1 MARTKTSE
9 AKIKFTADTHEYNEG
24 LSKAGAA
31 TKELNNAL
39 KLADSEL
46 KNNGDNIEGL
56 RKKHS
61 LLQEKLSV
69 TQEKEE
75 LVNQKLQKAIE
86 IFGENSAEAQKNRTE
101 ILKLKNEEEKLRGE
115 IGDCNKRIEE
125 YTAVMKENQT
135 ASKRLSDEIKNQ
147 EDKLQELKKQYINVV
162 LEQGKN
168 SKEAKSLS
176 KEMKDLNGELKD
188 NKQKLSDATEQAGEF
203 ADALEDADRKA
214 SSAATGGFT
223 IFKGVVADL
232 VSNGIQKGIE
242 ELKNLSLSAVDT
254 GMTFTSSMSNVK
266 ALSGATAEEM
276 EALTEKAEEM
286 GKKTS
291 FTASQ
296 SADALGYMALA
307 GWNTEEMLDGI
318 DGVLNL
324 AAASSMDLATASDI
338 VTDAMTA
345 FGMSADETNRFVD
358 VLAATSTSSNT
369 TVEMLGQS
377 FKYVGAI
384 CGAMGYSIED
394 AGVALG
400 MMANSGIKAEQA
412 GTSLRSLLTRLST
425 NAGASANS
433 LGALDILTQRLGV
446 SFYDSSGNARDLS
459 DVLVETRAAWAG
471 LNVEEQVNY
480 AKKMAGQEAM
490 TGFLA
495 LMSDG
500 AISIESVATA
510 IDSMGYDIDALG
522 VSVSDLQ
529 TLYKSYGDETAVA
542 TALMNQFSMTQEDAD
557 QVTQLLGASLTQ
569 QTTSWDSL
577 SNAINNSSGAASEM
591 SDTILD
597 NLQGDVTLM
606 QSALDGL
613 KISIFDDVESPL
625 RDVVQGI
632 TNDVIPAAEDMVGN
646 IKDGIE
652 WAKEHRSTLEGVA
665 LVLGSLTVGIGAY
678 NVATGI
684 KTAMEAANTT
694 TLHGLAA
701 AQLKMNLAFLAS
713 PITWVVAGITLLV
726 GGFIYLW
733 NTSEDFRGFW
743 IGLWD
748 DITGFFGEAK
758 EKISEGIENIG
769 GFFTSLPD
777 KISGGISDFK
787 ESVKSGFSETYDSI
801 DSITDG
807 RLSAVVDD
815 VKWNL
820 SSMKTVYEDHGKGI
834 KGIVAAGMWE
844 VYATYETKLQPLA
857 SMAKEKLGAVADVT
871 KEKLGNIKSAYEEHG
886 GGVQGVF
893 AAGLQTVNEIA
904 TAKYDVLN
912 ALTDGKLEEIHNMA
926 SEKFESLKNTA
937 TEKLEGIVSVA
948 TEKLDNM
955 KSVYEENGGGIKG
968 IAAVMYTELNSM
980 TDGKLGSMLQMT
992 QSKLNNIK
1000 SKYEEN
1006 GGGIKG
1012 IVSAGFQ
1019 AIHEIS
1025 TMKFDVINTLTGG
1038 KLQAMKDAWSLKME
1052 EIHEKFS
1059 SGIEKIKS
1067 LFNFEW
1073 KFPDLKMPH
1082 FSISGSFSFNPP
1094 SVPSIGVQWYA
1105 KGAVL
1110 NAPTLFGINGNQLM
1124 GGGEAGAEAVLPISV
1139 LEEYISNSMNQFIS
1153 MIPQIDYERLG
1164 NEVAVALRKNPGTY
1178 VVNLNRRELVRA
1190 FNGD

>member
-24 LSKAGAA
+24 LSKASAA

-147 EDKLQELKKQYINVV
+147 EDKLQDLKKQYINVV

-286 GKKTS
+286 GEKTS

-557 QVTQLLGASLTQ
+557 QVTQLLGVSLTQ

-606 QSALDGL
+606 ESALDGL

-632 TNDVIPAAEDMVGN
+632 TNDVIPAAEDMIGN

-678 NVATGI
+678 NAVTGI

-701 AQLKMNLAFLAS
+701 AQLKANLAFLAS
-713 PITWVVAGITLLV
+713 PITWVVAIITLLV

-733 NTSEDFRGFW
+733 NTCEEFRGFW

-748 DITGFFGEAK
+748 GITGFFGDAK
-758 EKISEGIENIG
+758 EKISEGIDNIG

-777 KISGGISDFK
+777 KISGGISNFK
-787 ESVKSGFSETYDSI
+787 ESVKAGFSEAYNSI
-801 DSITDG
+801 DAITDG
-807 RLSAVVDD
+807 RLSAVVD
-815 VKWNL
+815 
-820 SSMKTVYEDHGKGI
+820 
-834 KGIVAAGMWE
+834 
-844 VYATYETKLQPLA
+844 
-857 SMAKEKLGAVADVT
+857 VT
-871 KEKLGNIKSAYEEHG
+871 KEKLNNIKSAYEEHG
-886 GGVQGVF
+886 GGIQGVF
-893 AAGLQTVNEIA
+893 SAGLQTVNEIA

-912 ALTDGKLEEIHNMA
+912 ALTGGKLEEIHNMA
-926 SEKFESLKNTA
+926 SEKFEALKNTA
-937 TEKLEGIVSVA
+937 SEKLEGIVSVA

-968 IAAVMYTELNSM
+968 IASVMYTELNSM

-992 QSKLNNIK
+992 QSKLDNIK

-1082 FSISGSFSFNPP
+1082 FSISGSFSLNPP

>member
-147 EDKLQELKKQYINVV
+147 EDKLQDLKKQYINVV

-345 FGMSADETNRFVD
+345 FRMSADETNRFVD

-606 QSALDGL
+606 ESALDGL

-632 TNDVIPAAEDMVGN
+632 TNDVIPAAEDMIGN

-678 NVATGI
+678 NAVTGI

-701 AQLKMNLAFLAS
+701 AQLKANLAFLAS

-733 NTSEDFRGFW
+733 NTSEEFRGFW

-748 DITGFFGEAK
+748 DITGFFGDAK
-758 EKISEGIENIG
+758 EKLSDGINNIG

-777 KISGGISDFK
+777 KISGGISNFK
-787 ESVKSGFSETYDSI
+787 ESVKAGFSEAYNSI
-801 DSITDG
+801 DAITDG
-807 RLSAVVDD
+807 RLSAVVD
-815 VKWNL
+815 
-820 SSMKTVYEDHGKGI
+820 
-834 KGIVAAGMWE
+834 
-844 VYATYETKLQPLA
+844 
-857 SMAKEKLGAVADVT
+857 VT
-871 KEKLGNIKSAYEEHG
+871 KEKLNNIKSAYEEHG
-886 GGVQGVF
+886 GGIQGVF
-893 AAGLQTVNEIA
+893 SAGLQTVNEIA

-912 ALTDGKLEEIHNMA
+912 ALTGGKLEEIHNMA
-926 SEKFESLKNTA
+926 SEKFEALKNTA
-937 TEKLEGIVSVA
+937 SEKLEGIVSVA

-968 IAAVMYTELNSM
+968 IASVMYTELNSM

-992 QSKLNNIK
+992 QSKLDNIK

-1025 TMKFDVINTLTGG
+1025 TMKFDAINTLTGG

-1052 EIHEKFS
+1052 EIHEKFF

-1082 FSISGSFSFNPP
+1082 FSISGSFSLNPP

>member
-24 LSKAGAA
+24 LSKASAA

-147 EDKLQELKKQYINVV
+147 EDKLQDLKKQYINVV

-286 GKKTS
+286 GEKTS

-606 QSALDGL
+606 ESALDGL

-632 TNDVIPAAEDMVGN
+632 TNDVIPAAEDMIGN

-678 NVATGI
+678 NAVTGI

-701 AQLKMNLAFLAS
+701 AQLKANLAFLAS

-733 NTSEDFRGFW
+733 NTSEEFRGFW

-748 DITGFFGEAK
+748 DITGFFGDAK
-758 EKISEGIENIG
+758 EKLSDGINNIG

-777 KISGGISDFK
+777 KISGGISNFK
-787 ESVKSGFSETYDSI
+787 ESVKAGFSEAYNSI
-801 DSITDG
+801 DAITDG
-807 RLSAVVDD
+807 RLSAVVD
-815 VKWNL
+815 
-820 SSMKTVYEDHGKGI
+820 
-834 KGIVAAGMWE
+834 
-844 VYATYETKLQPLA
+844 
-857 SMAKEKLGAVADVT
+857 VT
-871 KEKLGNIKSAYEEHG
+871 KEKLNNIKSAYEEHG
-886 GGVQGVF
+886 GGIQGVF
-893 AAGLQTVNEIA
+893 SAGLQTVNEIA

-912 ALTDGKLEEIHNMA
+912 ALTGGKLEEIHNMA
-926 SEKFESLKNTA
+926 SEKFEALKNTA
-937 TEKLEGIVSVA
+937 SEKLEGIVSVA

-968 IAAVMYTELNSM
+968 IASVMYTELNSM

-992 QSKLNNIK
+992 QSKLDNIK

-1025 TMKFDVINTLTGG
+1025 TMKFDAINTLTGG

-1052 EIHEKFS
+1052 EIHEKFF

-1082 FSISGSFSFNPP
+1082 FSISGSFSLNPP

-1178 VVNLNRRELVRA
+1178 VVNLNRREFVRA

>member
-147 EDKLQELKKQYINVV
+147 EDKLQDLKKQYINVV

-276 EALTEKAEEM
+276 EALTEKAEET

-394 AGVALG
+394 VGVALG

-606 QSALDGL
+606 ESALDGL

-632 TNDVIPAAEDMVGN
+632 TNDVIPAAEDMIGN

-678 NVATGI
+678 NAVTGI

-701 AQLKMNLAFLAS
+701 AQLKANLAFLAS

-733 NTSEDFRGFW
+733 NTSEEFRGFW

-748 DITGFFGEAK
+748 DITGFFGDAK
-758 EKISEGIENIG
+758 EKLSDGINNIG

-777 KISGGISDFK
+777 KISGGISNFK
-787 ESVKSGFSETYDSI
+787 ESVKAGFSEGYNSI
-801 DSITDG
+801 DAITDG
-807 RLSAVVDD
+807 RLSAVVD
-815 VKWNL
+815 
-820 SSMKTVYEDHGKGI
+820 
-834 KGIVAAGMWE
+834 
-844 VYATYETKLQPLA
+844 
-857 SMAKEKLGAVADVT
+857 VT
-871 KEKLGNIKSAYEEHG
+871 KEKLNNIKSAYEEHG
-886 GGVQGVF
+886 GGIQGVF
-893 AAGLQTVNEIA
+893 SAGLQTVNEIA

-912 ALTDGKLEEIHNMA
+912 ALTGGKLEEIHNMA
-926 SEKFESLKNTA
+926 SEKFEALKNTA
-937 TEKLEGIVSVA
+937 SEKLEGIVSVA

-968 IAAVMYTELNSM
+968 IASVMYTELNSM

-992 QSKLNNIK
+992 QSKLDNIK

-1025 TMKFDVINTLTGG
+1025 TMKFDAINTLTGG

-1052 EIHEKFS
+1052 EIHEKFF

-1082 FSISGSFSFNPP
+1082 FSISGSFSLNPP

-1178 VVNLNRRELVRA
+1178 VVNLNRREFVRA

>member
-24 LSKAGAA
+24 LSKASAA

-147 EDKLQELKKQYINVV
+147 EDKLQDLKKQYINVV

-286 GKKTS
+286 GEKTS

-557 QVTQLLGASLTQ
+557 QVTQLLGVSLTQ

-606 QSALDGL
+606 ESALDGL

-632 TNDVIPAAEDMVGN
+632 TNDVIPAAEDMIGN

-678 NVATGI
+678 NAVTGI

-701 AQLKMNLAFLAS
+701 AQLKANLAFLAS
-713 PITWVVAGITLLV
+713 PITWVVAIITLLV

-733 NTSEDFRGFW
+733 NTCEEFRGFW

-748 DITGFFGEAK
+748 GITGFFGDAK
-758 EKISEGIENIG
+758 EKLSDGINNIG

-777 KISGGISDFK
+777 KISGGISNFK
-787 ESVKSGFSETYDSI
+787 ESVKAGFSEAYNSI
-801 DSITDG
+801 DAITDG
-807 RLSAVVDD
+807 RLSSVV
-815 VKWNL
+815 
-820 SSMKTVYEDHGKGI
+820 
-834 KGIVAAGMWE
+834 
-844 VYATYETKLQPLA
+844 
-857 SMAKEKLGAVADVT
+857 DVT
-871 KEKLGNIKSAYEEHG
+871 KEKLNNIKSAYEEHG
-886 GGVQGVF
+886 GGIQGVF
-893 AAGLQTVNEIA
+893 FAGLQTVNEIA

-912 ALTDGKLEEIHNMA
+912 ALTGGKLEEIHNMA
-926 SEKFESLKNTA
+926 SEKFEALKNTA
-937 TEKLEGIVSVA
+937 SEKLEGIVSVA

-968 IAAVMYTELNSM
+968 IASVMYTELNSM

-992 QSKLNNIK
+992 QSKLDNIK

-1025 TMKFDVINTLTGG
+1025 TMKFDAINTLTGG

-1052 EIHEKFS
+1052 EIHEKFFG
-1059 SGIEKIKS
+1059 GIEKIKS

-1082 FSISGSFSFNPP
+1082 FSISGSFSLNPP

-1178 VVNLNRRELVRA
+1178 VVNLNRREFVRA

>member
-147 EDKLQELKKQYINVV
+147 EDKLQDLKKQYINVV

-188 NKQKLSDATEQAGEF
+188 NKQNLSDATEQAGEF

-606 QSALDGL
+606 ESALDGL

-632 TNDVIPAAEDMVGN
+632 TNDVIPAAEDMIGN

-652 WAKEHRSTLEGVA
+652 WAKEHRLTLEGVA

-678 NVATGI
+678 NAVTGI

-701 AQLKMNLAFLAS
+701 AQLKANLAFLAS

-733 NTSEDFRGFW
+733 NTSEEFRGFW

-748 DITGFFGEAK
+748 DITGFFGDAK
-758 EKISEGIENIG
+758 EKLSDGINNIG

-777 KISGGISDFK
+777 KISGGISNFK
-787 ESVKSGFSETYDSI
+787 ESVKAGFSEAYNSI
-801 DSITDG
+801 DAITDG
-807 RLSAVVDD
+807 RLSAVVD
-815 VKWNL
+815 
-820 SSMKTVYEDHGKGI
+820 
-834 KGIVAAGMWE
+834 
-844 VYATYETKLQPLA
+844 
-857 SMAKEKLGAVADVT
+857 VT
-871 KEKLGNIKSAYEEHG
+871 KEKLNNIKSAYEEHG
-886 GGVQGVF
+886 GGIQGVF
-893 AAGLQTVNEIA
+893 SAGLQTVNEIA

-912 ALTDGKLEEIHNMA
+912 ALTGEKLEEIHNMA
-926 SEKFESLKNTA
+926 SEKFEALKNTA
-937 TEKLEGIVSVA
+937 SEKLEGIVSVA

-968 IAAVMYTELNSM
+968 IASVMYTELNSM

-992 QSKLNNIK
+992 QSKLDNIK

-1025 TMKFDVINTLTGG
+1025 TMKFDAINTLTGG

-1052 EIHEKFS
+1052 EIHEKFF

-1082 FSISGSFSFNPP
+1082 FSISGSFSLNPP

-1178 VVNLNRRELVRA
+1178 VVNLNRREFVRA

>member
-1 MARTKTSE
+1 M
-9 AKIKFTADTHEYNEG
+9 
-24 LSKAGAA
+24 
-31 TKELNNAL
+31 
-39 KLADSEL
+39 
-46 KNNGDNIEGL
+46 
-56 RKKHS
+56 
-61 LLQEKLSV
+61 
-69 TQEKEE
+69 
-75 LVNQKLQKAIE
+75 
-86 IFGENSAEAQKNRTE
+86 
-101 ILKLKNEEEKLRGE
+101 
-115 IGDCNKRIEE
+115 
-125 YTAVMKENQT
+125 
-135 ASKRLSDEIKNQ
+135 
-147 EDKLQELKKQYINVV
+147 
-162 LEQGKN
+162 
-168 SKEAKSLS
+168 
-176 KEMKDLNGELKD
+176 
-188 NKQKLSDATEQAGEF
+188 
-203 ADALEDADRKA
+203 
-214 SSAATGGFT
+214 
-223 IFKGVVADL
+223 
-232 VSNGIQKGIE
+232 
-242 ELKNLSLSAVDT
+242 KNLSLSAVDT

-606 QSALDGL
+606 ESALDGL

-632 TNDVIPAAEDMVGN
+632 TNDVIPAAEDMIGN

-678 NVATGI
+678 NAVTGI

-701 AQLKMNLAFLAS
+701 AQLKANLAFLAS
-713 PITWVVAGITLLV
+713 PITWVVAIITLLV

-733 NTSEDFRGFW
+733 NTCEEFRGFW

-748 DITGFFGEAK
+748 GITGFFGDAK
-758 EKISEGIENIG
+758 EKISEGIDNIG

-777 KISGGISDFK
+777 KISGGISNFK
-787 ESVKSGFSETYDSI
+787 ESVKAGFSEAYNSI
-801 DSITDG
+801 DAITDG
-807 RLSAVVDD
+807 RLSSVV
-815 VKWNL
+815 
-820 SSMKTVYEDHGKGI
+820 
-834 KGIVAAGMWE
+834 
-844 VYATYETKLQPLA
+844 
-857 SMAKEKLGAVADVT
+857 DVT
-871 KEKLGNIKSAYEEHG
+871 KEKLNNIKSAYEEHG
-886 GGVQGVF
+886 GGIQGVF
-893 AAGLQTVNEIA
+893 SAGLQTVNEIA

-912 ALTDGKLEEIHNMA
+912 ALTGGKLEEIHNMA
-926 SEKFESLKNTA
+926 SEKFEALKNTA
-937 TEKLEGIVSVA
+937 SEKLEGIVSVA

-968 IAAVMYTELNSM
+968 IASVMYTELNSM

-992 QSKLNNIK
+992 QSKLDNIK

-1025 TMKFDVINTLTGG
+1025 TMKFDAINTLTGG

-1052 EIHEKFS
+1052 EIHEKFF

-1082 FSISGSFSFNPP
+1082 FSISGSFSLNPP

-1178 VVNLNRRELVRA
+1178 VVNLNRREFVRA

>member
-147 EDKLQELKKQYINVV
+147 EDKLQDLKKQYINVV

-188 NKQKLSDATEQAGEF
+188 NKQNLSDATEQAGEF

-480 AKKMAGQEAM
+480 AKKMAGKEAM

-606 QSALDGL
+606 ESALDGL

-632 TNDVIPAAEDMVGN
+632 TNDVIPAAEDMIGN

-652 WAKEHRSTLEGVA
+652 WAKEHRLTLEGVA

-678 NVATGI
+678 NAVTGI

-701 AQLKMNLAFLAS
+701 AQLKANLAFLAS

-733 NTSEDFRGFW
+733 NTSEEFRGFW

-748 DITGFFGEAK
+748 DITGFFGDAK
-758 EKISEGIENIG
+758 EKLSDGINNIG

-777 KISGGISDFK
+777 KISGGISNFK
-787 ESVKSGFSETYDSI
+787 ESVKAGFSEAYNSI
-801 DSITDG
+801 DAITDG
-807 RLSAVVDD
+807 RLSAVVD
-815 VKWNL
+815 
-820 SSMKTVYEDHGKGI
+820 
-834 KGIVAAGMWE
+834 
-844 VYATYETKLQPLA
+844 
-857 SMAKEKLGAVADVT
+857 VT
-871 KEKLGNIKSAYEEHG
+871 KEKLNNIKSAYEEHG
-886 GGVQGVF
+886 GGIQGVF
-893 AAGLQTVNEIA
+893 SAGLQTVNEIA

-912 ALTDGKLEEIHNMA
+912 ALTGGKLEEIHNMA
-926 SEKFESLKNTA
+926 SEKFEALKNTA
-937 TEKLEGIVSVA
+937 SEKLEGIVSVA

-968 IAAVMYTELNSM
+968 IASVMYTELNSM

-992 QSKLNNIK
+992 QSKLDNIK

-1025 TMKFDVINTLTGG
+1025 TMKFDAINTLTGG

-1052 EIHEKFS
+1052 EIHEKFF

-1082 FSISGSFSFNPP
+1082 FSISGSFSLNPP

-1178 VVNLNRRELVRA
+1178 VVNLNRREFVRA

>member
-147 EDKLQELKKQYINVV
+147 EDKLQDLKKQYINVV

-203 ADALEDADRKA
+203 AEALEDADRKA

-606 QSALDGL
+606 ESALDGL

-632 TNDVIPAAEDMVGN
+632 TNDVIPAAEDMIGN

-678 NVATGI
+678 NAVTGI

-701 AQLKMNLAFLAS
+701 AQLKANLAFLAS

-733 NTSEDFRGFW
+733 NTSEEFRGFW

-748 DITGFFGEAK
+748 DITGFFGDAK
-758 EKISEGIENIG
+758 EKLSDGINNIG

-777 KISGGISDFK
+777 KISGGISNFK
-787 ESVKSGFSETYDSI
+787 ESVKAGFSEAYNSI
-801 DSITDG
+801 DAITDG
-807 RLSAVVDD
+807 RLSAVVD
-815 VKWNL
+815 
-820 SSMKTVYEDHGKGI
+820 
-834 KGIVAAGMWE
+834 
-844 VYATYETKLQPLA
+844 
-857 SMAKEKLGAVADVT
+857 VT
-871 KEKLGNIKSAYEEHG
+871 KEKLNNIKSAYEEHG
-886 GGVQGVF
+886 GGIQGVF
-893 AAGLQTVNEIA
+893 SAGLQTVNEIA

-912 ALTDGKLEEIHNMA
+912 ALTGGKLEEIHNMA
-926 SEKFESLKNTA
+926 SEKFEALKNTA
-937 TEKLEGIVSVA
+937 SEKLEGIVSVA

-955 KSVYEENGGGIKG
+955 KSVYEENGGGTKG
-968 IAAVMYTELNSM
+968 IASVMYTELNSM

-992 QSKLNNIK
+992 QSKLDNIK

-1025 TMKFDVINTLTGG
+1025 TMKFDAINTLTGG

-1052 EIHEKFS
+1052 EIHEKFF

-1082 FSISGSFSFNPP
+1082 FSISGSFSLNPP

-1178 VVNLNRRELVRA
+1178 VVNLNRREFVRA

>member
-147 EDKLQELKKQYINVV
+147 EDKLQDLKKQYINVV

-606 QSALDGL
+606 ESALDGL

-632 TNDVIPAAEDMVGN
+632 TNDVIPAAEDMIGN

-678 NVATGI
+678 NAVTGI

-701 AQLKMNLAFLAS
+701 AQLKANLAFLAS
-713 PITWVVAGITLLV
+713 PITWVVAIITLLV

-733 NTSEDFRGFW
+733 NTCEEFRGFW

-748 DITGFFGEAK
+748 GITGFFGDAK
-758 EKISEGIENIG
+758 EKISEGIDNIG

-777 KISGGISDFK
+777 KISGGISNFK
-787 ESVKSGFSETYDSI
+787 ESVKAGFSEAYNSI
-801 DSITDG
+801 DAITDG
-807 RLSAVVDD
+807 RLSSVV
-815 VKWNL
+815 
-820 SSMKTVYEDHGKGI
+820 
-834 KGIVAAGMWE
+834 
-844 VYATYETKLQPLA
+844 
-857 SMAKEKLGAVADVT
+857 DVT
-871 KEKLGNIKSAYEEHG
+871 KEKLNNIKSAYEEHG
-886 GGVQGVF
+886 GGIQGVF
-893 AAGLQTVNEIA
+893 FAGLQTVNEIA

-912 ALTDGKLEEIHNMA
+912 ALTGGKLEEIHNMA
-926 SEKFESLKNTA
+926 SEKFEALKNTA
-937 TEKLEGIVSVA
+937 SEKLEGIVSVA

-968 IAAVMYTELNSM
+968 IASVMYTELNSM

-992 QSKLNNIK
+992 QSKLDNIK

-1025 TMKFDVINTLTGG
+1025 TMKFDAINTLTGG

-1052 EIHEKFS
+1052 EIHEKFFG
-1059 SGIEKIKS
+1059 GIEKIKS

-1082 FSISGSFSFNPP
+1082 FSISGSFSLNPP

-1178 VVNLNRRELVRA
+1178 VVNLNRREFVRA

>member
-147 EDKLQELKKQYINVV
+147 EDKLQDLKKQYINVV

-394 AGVALG
+394 ADVALG

-606 QSALDGL
+606 ESALDGL

-632 TNDVIPAAEDMVGN
+632 TNDVIPAAEDMIGN

-678 NVATGI
+678 NAVTGI

-701 AQLKMNLAFLAS
+701 AQLKANLAFLAS

-733 NTSEDFRGFW
+733 NTSEEFRGFW

-748 DITGFFGEAK
+748 DITGFFGDAK
-758 EKISEGIENIG
+758 EKLSDGINNIG

-777 KISGGISDFK
+777 KISGGISNFK
-787 ESVKSGFSETYDSI
+787 ESVKAGFSEAYNSI
-801 DSITDG
+801 DAITDG
-807 RLSAVVDD
+807 RLSAVVD
-815 VKWNL
+815 
-820 SSMKTVYEDHGKGI
+820 
-834 KGIVAAGMWE
+834 
-844 VYATYETKLQPLA
+844 
-857 SMAKEKLGAVADVT
+857 VT
-871 KEKLGNIKSAYEEHG
+871 KEKLNNIKSAYEEHG
-886 GGVQGVF
+886 GGIQGVF
-893 AAGLQTVNEIA
+893 SAGLQTVNEIA

-912 ALTDGKLEEIHNMA
+912 ALTGGKLEEIHNMA
-926 SEKFESLKNTA
+926 SEKFEALKNTA
-937 TEKLEGIVSVA
+937 SEKLEGIVSVA

-968 IAAVMYTELNSM
+968 IASVMYTELNSM

-992 QSKLNNIK
+992 QSKLDNIK

-1025 TMKFDVINTLTGG
+1025 TMKFDAINTLTGG

-1052 EIHEKFS
+1052 EIHEKFF

-1082 FSISGSFSFNPP
+1082 FSISGSFSLNPP
-1094 SVPSIGVQWYA
+1094 SVPSIGVQLYA

>member
-147 EDKLQELKKQYINVV
+147 EDKLQDLKKQYINVV

-606 QSALDGL
+606 ESALDGL

-632 TNDVIPAAEDMVGN
+632 TNDVIPAAEDMIGN

-678 NVATGI
+678 NAVTGI

-701 AQLKMNLAFLAS
+701 AQLKANLAFLAS

-733 NTSEDFRGFW
+733 NTSEEFRGFW

-748 DITGFFGEAK
+748 DITGFFGDAK
-758 EKISEGIENIG
+758 EKLSDGINNIG

-777 KISGGISDFK
+777 KISGGISNFK
-787 ESVKSGFSETYDSI
+787 ESVKAGFSEAYNSI
-801 DSITDG
+801 DAITDG
-807 RLSAVVDD
+807 RLSSVV
-815 VKWNL
+815 
-820 SSMKTVYEDHGKGI
+820 
-834 KGIVAAGMWE
+834 
-844 VYATYETKLQPLA
+844 
-857 SMAKEKLGAVADVT
+857 DVT
-871 KEKLGNIKSAYEEHG
+871 KEKLNNIKSAYEEHG
-886 GGVQGVF
+886 GGIQGVF
-893 AAGLQTVNEIA
+893 SAGLQTVNEIA

-912 ALTDGKLEEIHNMA
+912 ALTGGKLEEIHNMA
-926 SEKFESLKNTA
+926 SEKFEALKNTA
-937 TEKLEGIVSVA
+937 SEKLEGIVSVA

-968 IAAVMYTELNSM
+968 IASVMYTELNSM

-992 QSKLNNIK
+992 QSKLDNIK

-1025 TMKFDVINTLTGG
+1025 TMKFDAINTLTGG

-1052 EIHEKFS
+1052 EIHEKFF

-1082 FSISGSFSFNPP
+1082 FSISGSFSLNPP

-1178 VVNLNRRELVRA
+1178 VVNLNRREFVRA

>member
-147 EDKLQELKKQYINVV
+147 EDKLQDLKKQYINVV

-529 TLYKSYGDETAVA
+529 TLYKSYGDEIAVA

-606 QSALDGL
+606 ESALDGL

-632 TNDVIPAAEDMVGN
+632 TNDVIPAAEDMIGN

-678 NVATGI
+678 NAVTGI

-701 AQLKMNLAFLAS
+701 AQLKANLAFLAS

-733 NTSEDFRGFW
+733 NTSEEFRGFW

-748 DITGFFGEAK
+748 DITGFFGDAK
-758 EKISEGIENIG
+758 EKLSDGINNIG

-777 KISGGISDFK
+777 KISGGISNFK
-787 ESVKSGFSETYDSI
+787 ESVKAGFSEAYNSI
-801 DSITDG
+801 DAITDG
-807 RLSAVVDD
+807 RLSAVVD
-815 VKWNL
+815 
-820 SSMKTVYEDHGKGI
+820 
-834 KGIVAAGMWE
+834 
-844 VYATYETKLQPLA
+844 
-857 SMAKEKLGAVADVT
+857 VT
-871 KEKLGNIKSAYEEHG
+871 KEKLNNIKSAYEEHG
-886 GGVQGVF
+886 GGIQGVF
-893 AAGLQTVNEIA
+893 SAGLQTVNEIA

-912 ALTDGKLEEIHNMA
+912 ALTGGKLEEIHNMA
-926 SEKFESLKNTA
+926 SEKFEALKNTA
-937 TEKLEGIVSVA
+937 SEKLEGIVSVA

-968 IAAVMYTELNSM
+968 IASVMYTELNSM

-992 QSKLNNIK
+992 QSKLDNIK

-1025 TMKFDVINTLTGG
+1025 TMKFDAINTLTGG

-1052 EIHEKFS
+1052 EIHEKFF

-1082 FSISGSFSFNPP
+1082 FSISGSFSLNPP

>member
-147 EDKLQELKKQYINVV
+147 EDKLQDLKKQYINVV

-242 ELKNLSLSAVDT
+242 GLRNLSLSAVDT

-276 EALTEKAEEM
+276 GALTEKAEEM

-606 QSALDGL
+606 ESALDGL

-632 TNDVIPAAEDMVGN
+632 TNDVIPAAEDMIGN

-678 NVATGI
+678 NAVTGI

-701 AQLKMNLAFLAS
+701 AQLKANLAFLAS

-733 NTSEDFRGFW
+733 NTSEEFRGFW

-748 DITGFFGEAK
+748 DITGFFGDAK
-758 EKISEGIENIG
+758 EKLSDGINNIG

-777 KISGGISDFK
+777 KISGGISNFK
-787 ESVKSGFSETYDSI
+787 ESVKAGFSEAYNSI
-801 DSITDG
+801 DAITDG
-807 RLSAVVDD
+807 RLSAVVD
-815 VKWNL
+815 
-820 SSMKTVYEDHGKGI
+820 
-834 KGIVAAGMWE
+834 
-844 VYATYETKLQPLA
+844 
-857 SMAKEKLGAVADVT
+857 VT
-871 KEKLGNIKSAYEEHG
+871 KEKLNNIKSAYEEHG
-886 GGVQGVF
+886 GGIQGVF
-893 AAGLQTVNEIA
+893 SAGLQTVNEIA

-912 ALTDGKLEEIHNMA
+912 ALTGGKLEEIHNMA
-926 SEKFESLKNTA
+926 SEKFEALKNTA
-937 TEKLEGIVSVA
+937 SEKLEGIVSVA

-968 IAAVMYTELNSM
+968 IASVMYTELNSM

-992 QSKLNNIK
+992 QSKLDNIK

-1025 TMKFDVINTLTGG
+1025 TMKFDAINTLTGG

-1052 EIHEKFS
+1052 EIHEKFF

-1082 FSISGSFSFNPP
+1082 FSISGSFSLNPP

-1164 NEVAVALRKNPGTY
+1164 DEVAVALRKNPGTY
-1178 VVNLNRRELVRA
+1178 VINLNRREFVRA

>member
-147 EDKLQELKKQYINVV
+147 EDKLQDLKKQYINVV

-286 GKKTS
+286 GEKTS

-557 QVTQLLGASLTQ
+557 QVTQLLGVSLTQ

-606 QSALDGL
+606 ESALDGL

-632 TNDVIPAAEDMVGN
+632 TNDVIPAAEDMIGN

-678 NVATGI
+678 NAVTGI

-701 AQLKMNLAFLAS
+701 AQLKANLAFLAS
-713 PITWVVAGITLLV
+713 PITWVVAIITLLV

-733 NTSEDFRGFW
+733 NTCEEFRGFW

-748 DITGFFGEAK
+748 GITGFFGDAK
-758 EKISEGIENIG
+758 EKISEGIDNIG

-777 KISGGISDFK
+777 KISGGISNFK
-787 ESVKSGFSETYDSI
+787 ESVKAGFSEAYNSI
-801 DSITDG
+801 DAITDG
-807 RLSAVVDD
+807 RLSAVVD
-815 VKWNL
+815 
-820 SSMKTVYEDHGKGI
+820 
-834 KGIVAAGMWE
+834 
-844 VYATYETKLQPLA
+844 
-857 SMAKEKLGAVADVT
+857 VT
-871 KEKLGNIKSAYEEHG
+871 KEKLNNIKSAYEEHG
-886 GGVQGVF
+886 GGIQGVF
-893 AAGLQTVNEIA
+893 SAGLQTVNEIA

-912 ALTDGKLEEIHNMA
+912 ALTGGKLEEIHNMA
-926 SEKFESLKNTA
+926 SEKFEALKNTA
-937 TEKLEGIVSVA
+937 SEKLEGIVSVA

-968 IAAVMYTELNSM
+968 IASVMYTELNSM

-1082 FSISGSFSFNPP
+1082 FSISGSFSLNPP

>member
-147 EDKLQELKKQYINVV
+147 EDKLQDLKKQYINVV

-223 IFKGVVADL
+223 IFKGLVADL

-606 QSALDGL
+606 ESALDGL

-632 TNDVIPAAEDMVGN
+632 TNDVIPAAEDMIGN

-678 NVATGI
+678 NAVTGI

-701 AQLKMNLAFLAS
+701 AQLKANLAFLAS

-733 NTSEDFRGFW
+733 NTSEELRGFW

-748 DITGFFGEAK
+748 DITGFFGDAK
-758 EKISEGIENIG
+758 EKLSDGINNIG

-777 KISGGISDFK
+777 KISGGISNFK
-787 ESVKSGFSETYDSI
+787 ESVKAGFSEAYNSI
-801 DSITDG
+801 DAITDG
-807 RLSAVVDD
+807 RLSAVVD
-815 VKWNL
+815 
-820 SSMKTVYEDHGKGI
+820 
-834 KGIVAAGMWE
+834 
-844 VYATYETKLQPLA
+844 
-857 SMAKEKLGAVADVT
+857 VT
-871 KEKLGNIKSAYEEHG
+871 KEKLNNIKSAYEEHG
-886 GGVQGVF
+886 GGIQGVF
-893 AAGLQTVNEIA
+893 SAGLQTVNEIA

-912 ALTDGKLEEIHNMA
+912 ALTGGKLEEIHNMA
-926 SEKFESLKNTA
+926 SEKFEALKNTA
-937 TEKLEGIVSVA
+937 SEKLEGIVSVA

-968 IAAVMYTELNSM
+968 IASVMYTELNSM

-992 QSKLNNIK
+992 QSKLDNIK

-1025 TMKFDVINTLTGG
+1025 TMKFDAINTLTGG

-1052 EIHEKFS
+1052 EIHEKFF

-1082 FSISGSFSFNPP
+1082 FSISGSFSLNPP

-1178 VVNLNRRELVRA
+1178 VVNLNRREFVRA

>member
-147 EDKLQELKKQYINVV
+147 EDKLQDLKKQYINVV

-606 QSALDGL
+606 ESALDGL

-632 TNDVIPAAEDMVGN
+632 TNDVIPAAEDMIGN

-652 WAKEHRSTLEGVA
+652 WAKEHRLTLEGVA

-678 NVATGI
+678 NAVTGI

-701 AQLKMNLAFLAS
+701 AQLKANLAFLAS

-733 NTSEDFRGFW
+733 NTSEEFRGFW

-748 DITGFFGEAK
+748 DITGFFGDAK
-758 EKISEGIENIG
+758 EKLSDGINNIG

-777 KISGGISDFK
+777 KISGGISNFK
-787 ESVKSGFSETYDSI
+787 ESVKAGFSEAYNSI
-801 DSITDG
+801 DAITDG
-807 RLSAVVDD
+807 RLSSVV
-815 VKWNL
+815 
-820 SSMKTVYEDHGKGI
+820 
-834 KGIVAAGMWE
+834 
-844 VYATYETKLQPLA
+844 
-857 SMAKEKLGAVADVT
+857 DVT
-871 KEKLGNIKSAYEEHG
+871 KEKLNNIKSAYEEHG
-886 GGVQGVF
+886 GGIQGVF
-893 AAGLQTVNEIA
+893 FAGLQTVNEIA

-912 ALTDGKLEEIHNMA
+912 ALTGGKLEEIHNMA
-926 SEKFESLKNTA
+926 SEKFEALKNTA
-937 TEKLEGIVSVA
+937 SEKLEGIVSVA

-968 IAAVMYTELNSM
+968 IASVMYTELNSM

-992 QSKLNNIK
+992 QSKLDNIK

-1025 TMKFDVINTLTGG
+1025 TMKFDAINTLTGG

-1052 EIHEKFS
+1052 EIHEKFFG
-1059 SGIEKIKS
+1059 GIEKIKS

-1082 FSISGSFSFNPP
+1082 FSISGSFSLNPP

-1178 VVNLNRRELVRA
+1178 VVNLNRREFVRA

>member
-147 EDKLQELKKQYINVV
+147 EDKLQDLKKQYINVV

-242 ELKNLSLSAVDT
+242 GLRNLSLSAVDT

-276 EALTEKAEEM
+276 GALTEKAEEM

-632 TNDVIPAAEDMVGN
+632 TNDVIPAAEDMIGN

-652 WAKEHRSTLEGVA
+652 WAKEHKSTLEGVA

-678 NVATGI
+678 NAVTGI

-701 AQLKMNLAFLAS
+701 AQLKANLAFLAS

-733 NTSEDFRGFW
+733 NTSEELRGFW

-748 DITGFFGEAK
+748 DITGFFGDAK
-758 EKISEGIENIG
+758 EKLSDGINNIG

-777 KISGGISDFK
+777 KISGGISNFK
-787 ESVKSGFSETYDSI
+787 ESVKAGFSEAYNSI
-801 DSITDG
+801 DAITDG
-807 RLSAVVDD
+807 RLSAVVD
-815 VKWNL
+815 
-820 SSMKTVYEDHGKGI
+820 
-834 KGIVAAGMWE
+834 
-844 VYATYETKLQPLA
+844 
-857 SMAKEKLGAVADVT
+857 VT
-871 KEKLGNIKSAYEEHG
+871 KEKLNNIKSAYEEHG
-886 GGVQGVF
+886 GGIQGVF
-893 AAGLQTVNEIA
+893 SAGLQTVNEIA

-912 ALTDGKLEEIHNMA
+912 ALTGGKLEEIHNMA
-926 SEKFESLKNTA
+926 SEKFEALKNTA
-937 TEKLEGIVSVA
+937 SEKLEGIVSVA

-968 IAAVMYTELNSM
+968 IASVMYTELNSM

-992 QSKLNNIK
+992 QSKLDNIK

-1025 TMKFDVINTLTGG
+1025 TMKFDAINTLTGG

-1052 EIHEKFS
+1052 EIHEKFF

-1082 FSISGSFSFNPP
+1082 FSISGSFSLNPP

>member
-147 EDKLQELKKQYINVV
+147 EDKLQDLKKQYINVV

-188 NKQKLSDATEQAGEF
+188 NKQNLSDATEQAGEF

-394 AGVALG
+394 VGVALG

-606 QSALDGL
+606 ESALDGL

-632 TNDVIPAAEDMVGN
+632 TNDVIPAAEDMIGN

-678 NVATGI
+678 NAVTGI

-701 AQLKMNLAFLAS
+701 AQLKANLAFLAS

-733 NTSEDFRGFW
+733 NTSEEFRGFW

-748 DITGFFGEAK
+748 DITGFFGDAK
-758 EKISEGIENIG
+758 EKLSDGINNIG

-777 KISGGISDFK
+777 KISGGISNFK
-787 ESVKSGFSETYDSI
+787 ESVKAGFSEAYNSI
-801 DSITDG
+801 DAITDG
-807 RLSAVVDD
+807 RLSAVVD
-815 VKWNL
+815 
-820 SSMKTVYEDHGKGI
+820 
-834 KGIVAAGMWE
+834 
-844 VYATYETKLQPLA
+844 
-857 SMAKEKLGAVADVT
+857 VT
-871 KEKLGNIKSAYEEHG
+871 KEKLNNIKSAYEEHG
-886 GGVQGVF
+886 GGIQGVF
-893 AAGLQTVNEIA
+893 SAGLQTVNEIA

-912 ALTDGKLEEIHNMA
+912 ALTGGKLEEIHNMA
-926 SEKFESLKNTA
+926 S
-937 TEKLEGIVSVA
+937 EKLEGIVSVA

-968 IAAVMYTELNSM
+968 IASVMYTELNSM

-992 QSKLNNIK
+992 QSKLDNIK

-1025 TMKFDVINTLTGG
+1025 TMKFDAINTLTGG

-1052 EIHEKFS
+1052 EIHEKFF

-1082 FSISGSFSFNPP
+1082 FSISGSFSLNPP

-1178 VVNLNRRELVRA
+1178 VVNLNRREFVRA

>member
-24 LSKAGAA
+24 LSKASAA

-147 EDKLQELKKQYINVV
+147 EDKLQDLKKQYINVV

-286 GKKTS
+286 GEKTS

-557 QVTQLLGASLTQ
+557 QVTQLLGVSLTQ

-606 QSALDGL
+606 ESALDGL

-632 TNDVIPAAEDMVGN
+632 TNDVIPAAEDMIGN

-678 NVATGI
+678 NAVTGI

-701 AQLKMNLAFLAS
+701 AQLKANLAFLAS
-713 PITWVVAGITLLV
+713 PITWVVAIITLLV

-733 NTSEDFRGFW
+733 NTCEEFRGFW

-748 DITGFFGEAK
+748 GITGFFGDAK
-758 EKISEGIENIG
+758 EKISEGIDNIG

-777 KISGGISDFK
+777 KISGGISNFK
-787 ESVKSGFSETYDSI
+787 ESVKAGFSEAYNSI
-801 DSITDG
+801 DAITDG
-807 RLSAVVDD
+807 RLSAVVD
-815 VKWNL
+815 
-820 SSMKTVYEDHGKGI
+820 
-834 KGIVAAGMWE
+834 
-844 VYATYETKLQPLA
+844 
-857 SMAKEKLGAVADVT
+857 VT
-871 KEKLGNIKSAYEEHG
+871 KEKLNNIKSAYEEHG
-886 GGVQGVF
+886 GGIQGVF
-893 AAGLQTVNEIA
+893 SAGLQTVNEIA

-912 ALTDGKLEEIHNMA
+912 ALTGGKLEEIHNMA
-926 SEKFESLKNTA
+926 SEKFEALKNTA
-937 TEKLEGIVSVA
+937 SEKLEGIVSVA

-1082 FSISGSFSFNPP
+1082 FSISGSFSLNPP

>member
-147 EDKLQELKKQYINVV
+147 EDKLQDLKKQYINVV

-188 NKQKLSDATEQAGEF
+188 NKQNLSDATEQAGEF

-606 QSALDGL
+606 ESALDGL

-632 TNDVIPAAEDMVGN
+632 TNDVIPAAEDMIGN

-652 WAKEHRSTLEGVA
+652 WAKEHRLTLEGVA

-678 NVATGI
+678 NAVTGI

-701 AQLKMNLAFLAS
+701 AQLKANLAFLAS

-733 NTSEDFRGFW
+733 NTSEEFRGFW

-748 DITGFFGEAK
+748 DITGFFGDAK
-758 EKISEGIENIG
+758 EKLSDGINNIG

-777 KISGGISDFK
+777 KISGGISNFK
-787 ESVKSGFSETYDSI
+787 ESVKAGFSEAYNSI
-801 DSITDG
+801 DAITDG
-807 RLSAVVDD
+807 RLSAVVD
-815 VKWNL
+815 
-820 SSMKTVYEDHGKGI
+820 
-834 KGIVAAGMWE
+834 
-844 VYATYETKLQPLA
+844 
-857 SMAKEKLGAVADVT
+857 VT
-871 KEKLGNIKSAYEEHG
+871 KEKLNNIKSAYEEHG
-886 GGVQGVF
+886 GGIQGVF
-893 AAGLQTVNEIA
+893 SAGLQTVNEIA

-912 ALTDGKLEEIHNMA
+912 ALTGGKLEEIHNMA
-926 SEKFESLKNTA
+926 SEKFEALKNTA
-937 TEKLEGIVSVA
+937 SEKLEGIVSVA

-968 IAAVMYTELNSM
+968 IASVMYTELNSM

-992 QSKLNNIK
+992 QSKLDNIK

-1025 TMKFDVINTLTGG
+1025 TMKFDAINTLTGG

-1052 EIHEKFS
+1052 EIHEKFF

-1082 FSISGSFSFNPP
+1082 FSISGSFSLNPP

-1178 VVNLNRRELVRA
+1178 VVNLNRREFVRA

>member
-135 ASKRLSDEIKNQ
+135 TSKRLSDEIKNQ
-147 EDKLQELKKQYINVV
+147 EDKLQDLKKQYINVV

-606 QSALDGL
+606 ESALDGL

-632 TNDVIPAAEDMVGN
+632 TNDVIPAAEDMIGN

-678 NVATGI
+678 NAVTGI

-701 AQLKMNLAFLAS
+701 AQLKANLAFLAS

-733 NTSEDFRGFW
+733 NTSEEFRGFW

-748 DITGFFGEAK
+748 DITGFFGDAK
-758 EKISEGIENIG
+758 EKLSDGINNIG

-777 KISGGISDFK
+777 KISGGISNFK
-787 ESVKSGFSETYDSI
+787 ESVKAGFSEAYNSI
-801 DSITDG
+801 DAITDG
-807 RLSAVVDD
+807 RLSSVV
-815 VKWNL
+815 
-820 SSMKTVYEDHGKGI
+820 
-834 KGIVAAGMWE
+834 
-844 VYATYETKLQPLA
+844 
-857 SMAKEKLGAVADVT
+857 DVT
-871 KEKLGNIKSAYEEHG
+871 KEKLNNIKSAYEEHG
-886 GGVQGVF
+886 GGIQGVF
-893 AAGLQTVNEIA
+893 FAGLQTVNEIA

-912 ALTDGKLEEIHNMA
+912 ALTGGKLEEIHNMA
-926 SEKFESLKNTA
+926 SEKFEALKNTA
-937 TEKLEGIVSVA
+937 SEKLEGIVSVA

-968 IAAVMYTELNSM
+968 IASVMYTELNSM

-992 QSKLNNIK
+992 QSKLDNIK

-1025 TMKFDVINTLTGG
+1025 TMKFDAINTLTGG

-1052 EIHEKFS
+1052 EIHEKFF

-1082 FSISGSFSFNPP
+1082 FSISGSFSLNPP

-1178 VVNLNRRELVRA
+1178 VVNLNRREFVRA

>member
-147 EDKLQELKKQYINVV
+147 EDKLQDLKKQYINVV

-394 AGVALG
+394 AGAALG

-500 AISIESVATA
+500 AISIESVATT

-606 QSALDGL
+606 ESALDGL

-632 TNDVIPAAEDMVGN
+632 TNDVIPAAEDMIGN

-678 NVATGI
+678 NAVTGI

-701 AQLKMNLAFLAS
+701 AQLKANLAFLAS

-733 NTSEDFRGFW
+733 NTSEEFRGFW

-748 DITGFFGEAK
+748 DITGFFGDAK
-758 EKISEGIENIG
+758 EKLSDGINNIG

-777 KISGGISDFK
+777 KISGGISNFK
-787 ESVKSGFSETYDSI
+787 ESVKAGFSEAYNSI
-801 DSITDG
+801 DAITDG
-807 RLSAVVDD
+807 RLSAVVD
-815 VKWNL
+815 
-820 SSMKTVYEDHGKGI
+820 
-834 KGIVAAGMWE
+834 
-844 VYATYETKLQPLA
+844 
-857 SMAKEKLGAVADVT
+857 VT
-871 KEKLGNIKSAYEEHG
+871 KEKLNNIKSAYEEHG
-886 GGVQGVF
+886 GGIQGVF
-893 AAGLQTVNEIA
+893 SAGLQTVNEIA

-912 ALTDGKLEEIHNMA
+912 ALTGGKLEEIHNMA
-926 SEKFESLKNTA
+926 SEKFEALKNTA
-937 TEKLEGIVSVA
+937 SEKLEGIVSVA

-968 IAAVMYTELNSM
+968 IASVMYTELNSM

-992 QSKLNNIK
+992 QSKLDNIK

-1025 TMKFDVINTLTGG
+1025 TMKFDAINTLTGG

-1052 EIHEKFS
+1052 EIHEKFF

-1082 FSISGSFSFNPP
+1082 FSISGSFSLNPP

-1178 VVNLNRRELVRA
+1178 VVNLNRREFVRA

>member
-147 EDKLQELKKQYINVV
+147 EDKLQDLKKQYINVV

-480 AKKMAGQEAM
+480 AKKMAGKEAM

-606 QSALDGL
+606 ESALDGL

-632 TNDVIPAAEDMVGN
+632 TNDVIPAAEDMIGN

-678 NVATGI
+678 NAVTGI

-701 AQLKMNLAFLAS
+701 AQLKANLAFLAS

-733 NTSEDFRGFW
+733 NTSEEFRGFW

-748 DITGFFGEAK
+748 DITGFFGDAK
-758 EKISEGIENIG
+758 EKLSDGINNIG

-777 KISGGISDFK
+777 KISGGISNFK
-787 ESVKSGFSETYDSI
+787 ESVKAGFSEAYNSI
-801 DSITDG
+801 DAITDG
-807 RLSAVVDD
+807 RLSSVV
-815 VKWNL
+815 
-820 SSMKTVYEDHGKGI
+820 
-834 KGIVAAGMWE
+834 
-844 VYATYETKLQPLA
+844 
-857 SMAKEKLGAVADVT
+857 DVT
-871 KEKLGNIKSAYEEHG
+871 KEKLNNIKSAYEEHG
-886 GGVQGVF
+886 GGIQGVF
-893 AAGLQTVNEIA
+893 FAGLQTVNEIA

-912 ALTDGKLEEIHNMA
+912 ALTGGKLEEIHNMA
-926 SEKFESLKNTA
+926 SEKFEALKNTA
-937 TEKLEGIVSVA
+937 SEKLEGIVSVA

-968 IAAVMYTELNSM
+968 IASVMYTELNSM

-992 QSKLNNIK
+992 QSKLDNIK

-1025 TMKFDVINTLTGG
+1025 TMKFDAINTLTGG

-1052 EIHEKFS
+1052 EIHEKFFG
-1059 SGIEKIKS
+1059 GIEKIKS

-1082 FSISGSFSFNPP
+1082 FSISGSFSLNPP

-1178 VVNLNRRELVRA
+1178 VVNLNRREFVRA

>member
-147 EDKLQELKKQYINVV
+147 EDKLQDLKKQYINVV

-242 ELKNLSLSAVDT
+242 GLRNLSLSAVDT

-276 EALTEKAEEM
+276 GALTEKAEEM

-606 QSALDGL
+606 ESALDGL

-632 TNDVIPAAEDMVGN
+632 TNDVIPAAEDMIGN

-678 NVATGI
+678 NAVTGI

-701 AQLKMNLAFLAS
+701 AQLKANLAFLAS
-713 PITWVVAGITLLV
+713 PITWVVAIITLLV

-733 NTSEDFRGFW
+733 NTCEEFRGFW

-748 DITGFFGEAK
+748 GITGFFGDAK
-758 EKISEGIENIG
+758 EKISEGIDNIG

-777 KISGGISDFK
+777 KISGGISNFK
-787 ESVKSGFSETYDSI
+787 ESVKAGFSEAYNSI
-801 DSITDG
+801 DAITDG
-807 RLSAVVDD
+807 RLSSVV
-815 VKWNL
+815 
-820 SSMKTVYEDHGKGI
+820 
-834 KGIVAAGMWE
+834 
-844 VYATYETKLQPLA
+844 
-857 SMAKEKLGAVADVT
+857 DVT
-871 KEKLGNIKSAYEEHG
+871 KEKLNNIKSAYEEHG
-886 GGVQGVF
+886 GGIQGVF
-893 AAGLQTVNEIA
+893 SAGLQTVNEIA

-912 ALTDGKLEEIHNMA
+912 ALTGGKLEEIHNMA
-926 SEKFESLKNTA
+926 SEKFEALKNTA
-937 TEKLEGIVSVA
+937 SEKLEGIVSVA

-968 IAAVMYTELNSM
+968 IASVMYTELNSM

-992 QSKLNNIK
+992 QSKLDNIK

-1025 TMKFDVINTLTGG
+1025 TMKFDAINTLTGG

-1052 EIHEKFS
+1052 EIHEKFF

-1082 FSISGSFSFNPP
+1082 FSISGSFSLNPP

-1178 VVNLNRRELVRA
+1178 VVNLNRREFVRA

>member
-147 EDKLQELKKQYINVV
+147 EDKLQDLKKQYINVV

-188 NKQKLSDATEQAGEF
+188 NKQNLSDATEQAGEF

-577 SNAINNSSGAASEM
+577 SNAINNSSSAASEM

-606 QSALDGL
+606 ESALDGL

-632 TNDVIPAAEDMVGN
+632 TNDVIPAAEDMIGN

-652 WAKEHRSTLEGVA
+652 WAKEHRLTLEGVA

-678 NVATGI
+678 NAVTGI

-701 AQLKMNLAFLAS
+701 AQLKANLAFLAS

-733 NTSEDFRGFW
+733 NTSEEFRGFW

-748 DITGFFGEAK
+748 DITGFFGDAK
-758 EKISEGIENIG
+758 EKLSDGINNIG

-777 KISGGISDFK
+777 KISGGISNFK
-787 ESVKSGFSETYDSI
+787 ESVKAGFSEAYNSI
-801 DSITDG
+801 DAITDG
-807 RLSAVVDD
+807 RLSAVVD
-815 VKWNL
+815 
-820 SSMKTVYEDHGKGI
+820 
-834 KGIVAAGMWE
+834 
-844 VYATYETKLQPLA
+844 
-857 SMAKEKLGAVADVT
+857 VT
-871 KEKLGNIKSAYEEHG
+871 KEKLNNIKSAYEEHG
-886 GGVQGVF
+886 GGIQGVF
-893 AAGLQTVNEIA
+893 SAGLQTVNEIA

-912 ALTDGKLEEIHNMA
+912 ALTGGKLEEIHNMA
-926 SEKFESLKNTA
+926 S
-937 TEKLEGIVSVA
+937 EKLEGIVSVA

-968 IAAVMYTELNSM
+968 IASVMYTELNSM

-992 QSKLNNIK
+992 QSKLDNIK

-1025 TMKFDVINTLTGG
+1025 TMKFDAINTLTGG

-1052 EIHEKFS
+1052 EIHEKFF

-1082 FSISGSFSFNPP
+1082 FSISGSFSLNPP

-1178 VVNLNRRELVRA
+1178 VVNLNRREFVRA

>member
-147 EDKLQELKKQYINVV
+147 EDKLQDLKKQYINVV

-242 ELKNLSLSAVDT
+242 GLRNLSLSAVDT

-276 EALTEKAEEM
+276 GALTEKAEEM

-345 FGMSADETNRFVD
+345 FGRSADETNRFVD

-632 TNDVIPAAEDMVGN
+632 TNDVIPAAEDMIGN

-652 WAKEHRSTLEGVA
+652 WAKEHKSTLEGVA

-678 NVATGI
+678 NAVTGI

-701 AQLKMNLAFLAS
+701 AQLKANLAFLAS

-733 NTSEDFRGFW
+733 NTSEEFRGFW

-748 DITGFFGEAK
+748 DITGFFGDAK
-758 EKISEGIENIG
+758 EKISEGIDNIG

-787 ESVKSGFSETYDSI
+787 ESVKAGFAEAYDSI
-801 DSITDG
+801 DVITDG
-807 RLSAVVDD
+807 RLSAVVD
-815 VKWNL
+815 V
-820 SSMKTVYEDHGKGI
+820 T
-834 KGIVAAGMWE
+834 
-844 VYATYETKLQPLA
+844 Q
-857 SMAKEKLGAVADVT
+857 EKFN
-871 KEKLGNIKSAYEEHG
+871 NIKSAYEEHG
-886 GGVQGVF
+886 GGIQGVY

-912 ALTDGKLEEIHNMA
+912 ALTGGKLEEIHNMA

-968 IAAVMYTELNSM
+968 IASVMYTELNSM

-1082 FSISGSFSFNPP
+1082 FSISGSFSLNPP

-1178 VVNLNRRELVRA
+1178 VVNLNRREFVRA

>member
-147 EDKLQELKKQYINVV
+147 EDKLHDLKKQYINVV

-242 ELKNLSLSAVDT
+242 ELKNLSLSAVNT

-345 FGMSADETNRFVD
+345 FRMSADETNRFVD

-606 QSALDGL
+606 ESALDGL

-632 TNDVIPAAEDMVGN
+632 TNDVIPAAEDMIGN

-678 NVATGI
+678 NAVTGI

-701 AQLKMNLAFLAS
+701 AQLKANLAFLAS

-733 NTSEDFRGFW
+733 NTSEEFRGFW

-748 DITGFFGEAK
+748 DITEFFGDAK
-758 EKISEGIENIG
+758 EKLSDGINNIG

-777 KISGGISDFK
+777 KISGGISNFK
-787 ESVKSGFSETYDSI
+787 ESVKAGFSEAYNSI
-801 DSITDG
+801 DAITDG
-807 RLSAVVDD
+807 RLSAVVD
-815 VKWNL
+815 
-820 SSMKTVYEDHGKGI
+820 
-834 KGIVAAGMWE
+834 
-844 VYATYETKLQPLA
+844 
-857 SMAKEKLGAVADVT
+857 VT
-871 KEKLGNIKSAYEEHG
+871 KEKLNNIKSAYEEHG
-886 GGVQGVF
+886 GGIQGVF
-893 AAGLQTVNEIA
+893 SAGLQTVNEIA

-912 ALTDGKLEEIHNMA
+912 ALTGGKLEEIHNMA
-926 SEKFESLKNTA
+926 SEKFEALKNTA
-937 TEKLEGIVSVA
+937 SEKLEGIVSVA

-968 IAAVMYTELNSM
+968 IASVMYTELNSM

-992 QSKLNNIK
+992 QSKLDNIK

-1025 TMKFDVINTLTGG
+1025 TMKFDAINTLTGG

-1052 EIHEKFS
+1052 EIHEKFF

-1082 FSISGSFSFNPP
+1082 FSISGSFSLNPP

-1164 NEVAVALRKNPGTY
+1164 DEVAVALRKNPGTY
-1178 VVNLNRRELVRA
+1178 VINLNRREFVRA

>member
-147 EDKLQELKKQYINVV
+147 EDKLQDLKKQYINVV

-606 QSALDGL
+606 ESALDGL

-632 TNDVIPAAEDMVGN
+632 TNDVIPAAEDMIGN

-678 NVATGI
+678 NAVTGI

-701 AQLKMNLAFLAS
+701 AQLKANLAFLAS
-713 PITWVVAGITLLV
+713 PITWIVAGITLLV

-733 NTSEDFRGFW
+733 NTSEELRGFW

-748 DITGFFGEAK
+748 DITGFFGDAK
-758 EKISEGIENIG
+758 EKLSDGINNIG

-777 KISGGISDFK
+777 KISGGISNFK
-787 ESVKSGFSETYDSI
+787 ESVKAGFSEAYNSI
-801 DSITDG
+801 DAITDG
-807 RLSAVVDD
+807 RLSAVVD
-815 VKWNL
+815 
-820 SSMKTVYEDHGKGI
+820 
-834 KGIVAAGMWE
+834 
-844 VYATYETKLQPLA
+844 
-857 SMAKEKLGAVADVT
+857 VT
-871 KEKLGNIKSAYEEHG
+871 KEKLNNIKSAYEEHG
-886 GGVQGVF
+886 GGIQGVF
-893 AAGLQTVNEIA
+893 SAGLQTVNEIA

-912 ALTDGKLEEIHNMA
+912 ALTGGKLEEIHNMA
-926 SEKFESLKNTA
+926 SEKFEALKNTA
-937 TEKLEGIVSVA
+937 SEKLEGIVSVA

-968 IAAVMYTELNSM
+968 IASVMYTELNSM

-992 QSKLNNIK
+992 QSKLDNIK

-1025 TMKFDVINTLTGG
+1025 TMKFDAINTLTGG

-1052 EIHEKFS
+1052 EIHEKFF

-1082 FSISGSFSFNPP
+1082 FSISGSFSLNPP

-1178 VVNLNRRELVRA
+1178 VVNLNRREFVRA

>member
-69 TQEKEE
+69 TQKKEE

-147 EDKLQELKKQYINVV
+147 EDKLQDLKKQYINVV

-577 SNAINNSSGAASEM
+577 SNAINNSSCAASEM

-606 QSALDGL
+606 ESALDGL

-632 TNDVIPAAEDMVGN
+632 TNDVIPAAEDMIGN

-678 NVATGI
+678 NAVTGI
-684 KTAMEAANTT
+684 KTAMEEANTT

-701 AQLKMNLAFLAS
+701 AQLKANLAFLAS

-733 NTSEDFRGFW
+733 NTSEEFRGFW

-748 DITGFFGEAK
+748 DITGFFGDAK
-758 EKISEGIENIG
+758 EKLSDGINNIG

-777 KISGGISDFK
+777 KISGGISNFK
-787 ESVKSGFSETYDSI
+787 ESVKAGFSEAYNSI
-801 DSITDG
+801 DAITDG
-807 RLSAVVDD
+807 RLSSVV
-815 VKWNL
+815 
-820 SSMKTVYEDHGKGI
+820 
-834 KGIVAAGMWE
+834 
-844 VYATYETKLQPLA
+844 
-857 SMAKEKLGAVADVT
+857 DVT
-871 KEKLGNIKSAYEEHG
+871 KEKLNNIKSAYEEHG
-886 GGVQGVF
+886 GGIQGVF
-893 AAGLQTVNEIA
+893 SAGLQTVNEIA

-912 ALTDGKLEEIHNMA
+912 ALTGGKLEEIHNMA
-926 SEKFESLKNTA
+926 SEKFEALKNTA
-937 TEKLEGIVSVA
+937 SEKLEGIVSVA

-968 IAAVMYTELNSM
+968 IASVMYTELNSM

-992 QSKLNNIK
+992 QSKLDNIK

-1025 TMKFDVINTLTGG
+1025 TMKFDAINTLTGG

-1082 FSISGSFSFNPP
+1082 FSISGSFSLNPP

-1178 VVNLNRRELVRA
+1178 VVNLNRREFVRA

>member
-9 AKIKFTADTHEYNEG
+9 AKVKFTAETHEYNEG

-39 KLADSEL
+39 KLTDSEL
-46 KNNGDNIEGL
+46 KNNGDSIEGL

-61 LLQEKLSV
+61 LLQEKLTV
-69 TQEKEE
+69 TQEKED

-86 IFGENSAEAQKNRTE
+86 IFGENSIEAQNNRTE
-101 ILKLKNEEEKLRGE
+101 ILKLKNEEEKLKGA
-115 IGDCNKRIEE
+115 INDCNSRIEN
-125 YTAVMKENQT
+125 YTAVMKENQS
-135 ASKRLSDEIKNQ
+135 ASKKLADEIENQ
-147 EDKLQELKKQYINVV
+147 EDKLSELKKQYINIV

-168 SKEAKSLS
+168 SEEAKSLS
-176 KEMKDLNGELKD
+176 KEMKDLNEELKD
-188 NKQKLSDATEQAGEF
+188 NKERLSDASSQAGEF
-203 ADALEDADRKA
+203 ADALEDADKKA

-223 IFKGVVADL
+223 VFKGVVADL
-232 VSNGIQKGIE
+232 ISTGIQKGVDW
-242 ELKNLSLSAVDT
+242 LKEMSVSAVET

-266 ALSGATAEEM
+266 ALSGATADEM

-307 GWNTEEMLDGI
+307 GWDTEEMLDGI
-318 DGVLNL
+318 DGVLDL

-394 AGVALG
+394 AGIALG

-425 NAGASANS
+425 NAGASATS
-433 LGALDILTQRLGV
+433 LGALDILTQKLGV
-446 SFYDSSGNARDLS
+446 SFYDSAGNARDLS
-459 DVLVETRAAWAG
+459 DVLNETRAAWSG

-500 AISIESVATA
+500 AISVDSVSTA
-510 IDSMGYDIDALG
+510 INSMGYDMDSLG

-529 TLYKSYGDETAVA
+529 TIYKSYGDETAVA
-542 TALMNQFSMTQEDAD
+542 TALMNQYSMTQEDAD
-557 QVTQLLGASLTQ
+557 QVTQLLAASLTE
-569 QTTSWDSL
+569 QTSSWDDL
-577 SNAINNSSGAASEM
+577 SNAINNSEGAASEM
-591 SDTILD
+591 SSTMLD
-597 NLQGDVTLM
+597 NLHGDVTLM

-613 KISIFDDVESPL
+613 KLSIFDDVESPL
-625 RDVVQGI
+625 RSVVQGI
-632 TNDVIPAAEDMVGN
+632 TNDVIPAAENMIDG
-646 IKDGIE
+646 IKDGIT
-652 WAKEHRSTLEGVA
+652 WAKEHKTTLEAVT
-665 LVLGSLTVGIGAY
+665 LVLGSLAVGIGAY
-678 NVATGI
+678 NVQTGI
-684 KTAMEAANTT
+684 KSAMEAANTT

-701 AQLKMNLAFLAS
+701 AQLKANLAFLAS
-713 PITWVVAGITLLV
+713 PVTWVVAGITLLV
-726 GGFIYLW
+726 GGFIHLW
-733 NTSEDFRGFW
+733 NTSEEFRNFW

-748 DITGFFGEAK
+748 DITGFFGNAK
-758 EKISEGIENIG
+758 ETISEGIQNIG
-769 GFFTSLPD
+769 DFFSGLPD
-777 KISGGISDFK
+777 KVSGGITEFK
-787 ESVKSGFSETYDSI
+787 DSVKAGFSDTYDSI
-801 DSITDG
+801 DSITGG

-820 SSMKTVYEDHGKGI
+820 SSMQTVYEDHGKGI

-844 VYATYETKLQPLA
+844 VYATYETKLEPLA
-857 SMAKEKLGAVADVT
+857 SMAKEKLGAVSDVT
-871 KEKLGNIKSAYEEHG
+871 KEKLGNIKTAYEEHG
-886 GGVQGVF
+886 GGIQGVF
-893 AAGLQTVNEIA
+893 AAGLQAVQEIA

-912 ALTDGKLEEIHNMA
+912 ALTDGKLEEIHNVA
-926 SEKFESLKNTA
+926 KEKFESLENTV
-937 TEKLEGIVSVA
+937 TEKLEGIANITTS
-948 TEKLDNM
+948 KLDSI
-955 KSVYEENGGGIKG
+955 KSIYEENGGGIKG
-968 IAAVMYTELNSM
+968 IASVMYTELNSM
-980 TDGKLGSMLQMT
+980 TDGKLASMLQMT
-992 QSKLNNIK
+992 QSKLGNIK
-1000 SKYEEN
+1000 NAYQEN

-1025 TMKFDVINTLTGG
+1025 TLKFDAINTLTGG
-1038 KLQAMKDAWSLKME
+1038 KLQAMKDAWTSKMD

-1067 LFNFEW
+1067 LFDFEW

-1082 FSISGSFSFNPP
+1082 FSISGSFSLNPP

-1110 NAPTLFGINGNQLM
+1110 TEPTLFGINGNQLM

-1139 LEEYISNSMNQFIS
+1139 LEEYITNSMNKFIS

-1164 NEVAVALRKNPGTY
+1164 DEVASALRKNPATY
-1178 VVNLNRRELVRA
+1178 VMKLNRRELIRA
-1190 FNGD
+1190 INGD

>member
-147 EDKLQELKKQYINVV
+147 EDKLQDLKKQYINVV

-480 AKKMAGQEAM
+480 AKKMAGKEAM

-606 QSALDGL
+606 ESALDGL

-632 TNDVIPAAEDMVGN
+632 TNDVIPAAEDMIGN

-678 NVATGI
+678 NAVTGI

-701 AQLKMNLAFLAS
+701 AQLKANLAFLAS

-733 NTSEDFRGFW
+733 NTSEEFRGFW

-748 DITGFFGEAK
+748 DITGFFGDAK
-758 EKISEGIENIG
+758 EKLSDGINNIG

-777 KISGGISDFK
+777 KISGGISNFK
-787 ESVKSGFSETYDSI
+787 ESVKAGFSEAYNSI
-801 DSITDG
+801 DAITDG
-807 RLSAVVDD
+807 RLSAVVD
-815 VKWNL
+815 
-820 SSMKTVYEDHGKGI
+820 
-834 KGIVAAGMWE
+834 
-844 VYATYETKLQPLA
+844 
-857 SMAKEKLGAVADVT
+857 VT
-871 KEKLGNIKSAYEEHG
+871 KEKLNNIKSAYEEHG
-886 GGVQGVF
+886 GGIQGVF
-893 AAGLQTVNEIA
+893 SAGLQTVNEIA

-912 ALTDGKLEEIHNMA
+912 ALTGGKLEEIHNMA
-926 SEKFESLKNTA
+926 SEKFEALKNTA
-937 TEKLEGIVSVA
+937 SEKLEGIVSVA

-968 IAAVMYTELNSM
+968 IASVMYTELNSM

-992 QSKLNNIK
+992 QSKLDNIK

-1025 TMKFDVINTLTGG
+1025 TMKFDAINTLTGG

-1052 EIHEKFS
+1052 EIHEKFF

-1082 FSISGSFSFNPP
+1082 FSISGSFSLNPP

-1178 VVNLNRRELVRA
+1178 VVNLNRREFVRA

>member
-147 EDKLQELKKQYINVV
+147 EDKLQDLKKQYINVV

-606 QSALDGL
+606 ESALDGL

-632 TNDVIPAAEDMVGN
+632 TNDVIPAAEDMIGN

-678 NVATGI
+678 NAVTGI

-701 AQLKMNLAFLAS
+701 AQLKANLAFLAS

-733 NTSEDFRGFW
+733 NTSEEFRGFW

-748 DITGFFGEAK
+748 DITGFFGDAK
-758 EKISEGIENIG
+758 EKLSDGINNIG

-777 KISGGISDFK
+777 KISGGISNFK
-787 ESVKSGFSETYDSI
+787 ESVKAGFSEAYNSI
-801 DSITDG
+801 DAITDG
-807 RLSAVVDD
+807 RLSAVVD
-815 VKWNL
+815 
-820 SSMKTVYEDHGKGI
+820 
-834 KGIVAAGMWE
+834 
-844 VYATYETKLQPLA
+844 
-857 SMAKEKLGAVADVT
+857 VT
-871 KEKLGNIKSAYEEHG
+871 KEKLNNIKSAYEEHG
-886 GGVQGVF
+886 GGIQGVF
-893 AAGLQTVNEIA
+893 SAGLQTVNEIA

-912 ALTDGKLEEIHNMA
+912 ALTGGKLEEIHNMA
-926 SEKFESLKNTA
+926 SEKFEALKNTA
-937 TEKLEGIVSVA
+937 SEKLEGIVSVA

-968 IAAVMYTELNSM
+968 IASVMYTELNSM

-992 QSKLNNIK
+992 QSKLDNIK
-1000 SKYEEN
+1000 SKYEEH

-1025 TMKFDVINTLTGG
+1025 TMKFDAINTLTGG

-1052 EIHEKFS
+1052 EIHEKFF

-1082 FSISGSFSFNPP
+1082 FSISGSFSLNPP

>member
-9 AKIKFTADTHEYNEG
+9 AKVKFTAETHEYNEG

-39 KLADSEL
+39 KLTDSEL
-46 KNNGDNIEGL
+46 KNNGDSIEGL

-61 LLQEKLSV
+61 LLQEKLTV
-69 TQEKEE
+69 TQEKED

-86 IFGENSAEAQKNRTE
+86 IFGENSIEAQNNRTE
-101 ILKLKNEEEKLRGE
+101 ILKLKNEEEKLKGA
-115 IGDCNKRIEE
+115 INDCNSRIEN
-125 YTAVMKENQT
+125 YTAVMKENQS
-135 ASKRLSDEIKNQ
+135 ASKKLADEIENQ
-147 EDKLQELKKQYINVV
+147 EDKLSELKKQYINIV

-168 SKEAKSLS
+168 SEEAKSLS
-176 KEMKDLNGELKD
+176 KEMKDLNEELKD
-188 NKQKLSDATEQAGEF
+188 NKERLSDASSQAGEF
-203 ADALEDADRKA
+203 ADALEDADKKA

-223 IFKGVVADL
+223 VFKGVVADL
-232 VSNGIQKGIE
+232 ISTGIQKGVDW
-242 ELKNLSLSAVDT
+242 LKEMSVSAVET

-266 ALSGATAEEM
+266 ALSGATTDEM

-307 GWNTEEMLDGI
+307 GWDTEEMLDGI
-318 DGVLNL
+318 DGVLDL

-394 AGVALG
+394 AGIALG

-425 NAGASANS
+425 NAGASATS
-433 LGALDILTQRLGV
+433 LGALDILTQKLGV
-446 SFYDSSGNARDLS
+446 SFYDSAGNARDLS
-459 DVLVETRAAWAG
+459 DVLNETRAAWSG

-500 AISIESVATA
+500 AISVDSVSTA
-510 IDSMGYDIDALG
+510 INSMGYDMDSLG

-529 TLYKSYGDETAVA
+529 TIYKSYGDETAVA
-542 TALMNQFSMTQEDAD
+542 TALMNQYSMTQEDAD
-557 QVTQLLGASLTQ
+557 QVTQLLAASLTE
-569 QTTSWDSL
+569 QTSSWDDL
-577 SNAINNSSGAASEM
+577 SNAINNSEGAASEM
-591 SDTILD
+591 SSTMLD
-597 NLQGDVTLM
+597 NLHGDVTLM

-613 KISIFDDVESPL
+613 KLSIFDDVESPL
-625 RDVVQGI
+625 RSVVQGI
-632 TNDVIPAAEDMVGN
+632 TNDVIPAAENMIDG
-646 IKDGIE
+646 IKDGIT
-652 WAKEHRSTLEGVA
+652 WAKEHKTTLEAVT
-665 LVLGSLTVGIGAY
+665 LVLGSLAVGIGAY
-678 NVATGI
+678 NVQTGI
-684 KTAMEAANTT
+684 KSAMEAANTT

-701 AQLKMNLAFLAS
+701 AQLKANLAFLAS
-713 PITWVVAGITLLV
+713 PVTWVVAGITLLV
-726 GGFIYLW
+726 GGFIHLW
-733 NTSEDFRGFW
+733 NTSEEFRNFW

-748 DITGFFGEAK
+748 DITGFFGNAK
-758 EKISEGIENIG
+758 ETISEGIQNIG
-769 GFFTSLPD
+769 DFFSGLPD
-777 KISGGISDFK
+777 KVSGGITEFK
-787 ESVKSGFSETYDSI
+787 DSVKVGFSDTYDSI
-801 DSITDG
+801 DSITGG

-820 SSMKTVYEDHGKGI
+820 SSMQTVYEDHGKGI

-844 VYATYETKLQPLA
+844 VYATYETKLEPLA
-857 SMAKEKLGAVADVT
+857 SMAKEKLGAVSDVT
-871 KEKLGNIKSAYEEHG
+871 KEKLGNIKTAYEEHG
-886 GGVQGVF
+886 GGIQGVF
-893 AAGLQTVNEIA
+893 AAGLQAVQEIA

-912 ALTDGKLEEIHNMA
+912 ALTDGKLEEIHNVA
-926 SEKFESLKNTA
+926 KEKFESLENTV
-937 TEKLEGIVSVA
+937 TEKLEGIANITTS
-948 TEKLDNM
+948 KLDSI
-955 KSVYEENGGGIKG
+955 KSIYEENGGGIKG
-968 IAAVMYTELNSM
+968 IASVMYTELNSM
-980 TDGKLGSMLQMT
+980 TDGKLASMLQMT
-992 QSKLNNIK
+992 QSKLGNIK
-1000 SKYEEN
+1000 NAYQEN

-1025 TMKFDVINTLTGG
+1025 TLKFDAINTLTGG
-1038 KLQAMKDAWSLKME
+1038 KLQAMKDAWTSKMD

-1067 LFNFEW
+1067 LFDFEW

-1082 FSISGSFSFNPP
+1082 FSISGSFSLNPP

-1110 NAPTLFGINGNQLM
+1110 TEPTLFGINGNQLM

-1139 LEEYISNSMNQFIS
+1139 LEEYITNSMNKFIS

-1164 NEVAVALRKNPGTY
+1164 DEVASALRKNPATY
-1178 VVNLNRRELVRA
+1178 VMKLNRRELIRA
-1190 FNGD
+1190 INGD

>member
-147 EDKLQELKKQYINVV
+147 EDKLQDLKKQYINVV

-606 QSALDGL
+606 ESALDGL

-632 TNDVIPAAEDMVGN
+632 TNDVIPAAEDMIGN

-678 NVATGI
+678 NAVTGI

-701 AQLKMNLAFLAS
+701 AQLKANLAFLAS
-713 PITWVVAGITLLV
+713 PITWVVAIITLLV

-733 NTSEDFRGFW
+733 NTCEEFRGFW

-748 DITGFFGEAK
+748 GITGFFGDAK
-758 EKISEGIENIG
+758 EKISEGIDNIG

-777 KISGGISDFK
+777 KISGGISNFK
-787 ESVKSGFSETYDSI
+787 ESVKAGFSEAYNSI
-801 DSITDG
+801 DAITDG
-807 RLSAVVDD
+807 RLSSVV
-815 VKWNL
+815 
-820 SSMKTVYEDHGKGI
+820 
-834 KGIVAAGMWE
+834 
-844 VYATYETKLQPLA
+844 
-857 SMAKEKLGAVADVT
+857 DVT
-871 KEKLGNIKSAYEEHG
+871 KEKLNNIKSAYEEHG
-886 GGVQGVF
+886 GGIQGVF
-893 AAGLQTVNEIA
+893 FAGLQTVNEIA

-912 ALTDGKLEEIHNMA
+912 ALTGGKLEEIHNMA
-926 SEKFESLKNTA
+926 SEKFEALKNTA
-937 TEKLEGIVSVA
+937 SEKLEGIVSVA

-968 IAAVMYTELNSM
+968 IASVMYTELNSM

-1025 TMKFDVINTLTGG
+1025 TMKFDAINTLTGG

-1082 FSISGSFSFNPP
+1082 FSISGSFSLNPP

-1178 VVNLNRRELVRA
+1178 VVNLNRREFVRA